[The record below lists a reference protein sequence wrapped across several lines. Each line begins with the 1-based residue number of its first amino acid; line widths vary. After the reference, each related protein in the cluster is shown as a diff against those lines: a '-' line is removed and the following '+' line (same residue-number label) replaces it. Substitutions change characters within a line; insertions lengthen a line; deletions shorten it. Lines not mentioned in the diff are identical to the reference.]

1 MPSEC
6 SWETPRDDGRALHSD
21 TRGCRKLVKTNFREQ
36 GAALSYSS
44 RLSTDLGAEPVI
56 TSDQAEQQA
65 SIQTTFT
72 LLASTCP
79 VCPYP
84 RALPP
89 AASSLL
95 KPVLN
100 CLRAIM
106 KLSCCQGPAAL
117 PSCLRFVGWQ
127 YRWYNPSVRCDAH
140 VLPSVASKARGS
152 GLRGKWLLPPNP
164 TEGAKRAK
172 EPIAK
177 AAASVRVQI
186 LQVTKQATRLRAL
199 LERGVAKAQHAQH
212 RTSSILGYFCL
223 CLRATFRLRARRPPS
238 CGSAREEGAV

>member
-1 MPSEC
+1 MMAVLC
-6 SWETPRDDGRALHSD
+6 IATHA
-21 TRGCRKLVKTNFREQ
+21 
-36 GAALSYSS
+36 GAANWSKPTFANKGQRSVIVAGCQLTLEQSLLSH
-44 RLSTDLGAEPVI
+44 
-56 TSDQAEQQA
+56 QAEQQA

-72 LLASTCP
+72 LLAATCP

-100 CLRAIM
+100 CPRARGRQTS
-106 KLSCCQGPAAL
+106 KGANCQGGCFSACPDL
-117 PSCLRFVGWQ
+117 TSDQ
-127 YRWYNPSVRCDAH
+127 
-140 VLPSVASKARGS
+140 ASS
-152 GLRGKWLLPPNP
+152 
-164 TEGAKRAK
+164 
-172 EPIAK
+172 
-177 AAASVRVQI
+177 
-186 LQVTKQATRLRAL
+186 RLRAL

-223 CLRATFRLRARRPPS
+223 CLRATFRLHARRPPS